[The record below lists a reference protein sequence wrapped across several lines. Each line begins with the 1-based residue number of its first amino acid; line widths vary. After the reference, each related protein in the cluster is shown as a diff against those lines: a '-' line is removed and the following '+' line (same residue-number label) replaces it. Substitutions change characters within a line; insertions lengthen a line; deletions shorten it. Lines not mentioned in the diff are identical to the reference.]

1 MLERNGRDDFAPQ
14 RHTERRV
21 EDGNGGPVLV
31 GHRGGSFPFAWGV
44 DRLSVI
50 RFEIVHMYVCL
61 PVYVANICEYE

>member
-1 MLERNGRDDFAPQ
+1 MGAMILFHKGTPSG
-14 RHTERRV
+14 ERRTAMW
-21 EDGNGGPVLV
+21 GLVLV